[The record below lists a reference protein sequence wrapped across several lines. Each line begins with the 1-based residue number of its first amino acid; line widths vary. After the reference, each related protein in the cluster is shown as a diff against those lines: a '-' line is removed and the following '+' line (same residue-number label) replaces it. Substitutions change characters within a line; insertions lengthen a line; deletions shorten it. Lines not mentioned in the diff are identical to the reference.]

1 MLSFQRQLAVGKE
14 GERQGLQ
21 MFHFLSLAIAES
33 VVSRLQQGR
42 HDLKG
47 GRETEEN
54 APHFGTASGPV
65 NCLVLSCH
73 SLL

>member
-47 GRETEEN
+47 GRE
-54 APHFGTASGPV
+54 AGRQKKMLHILAQPRA
-65 NCLVLSCH
+65 L
-73 SLL
+73 